1 MPAGLPSSGRS
12 YPHPVT
18 TTTAPSALMIDGYL
32 VPQGEVAR
40 VLLDDGLVRGDGVFE
55 GMRLYGRRP
64 RTPHEHL
71 ERLARSAATVGLAL
85 DRALLEREL
94 TEFADL
100 TAEPD
105 CSVRLMVTR
114 NGQRIWREEAL
125 LPPSPGLRLLPVP
138 HRVTPLLVGA
148 KTLSYGANMQ
158 AKRLAAAAGCDDALL
173 VRADDDLV
181 LEAPTMA
188 FGWIEGGTLVF
199 PPLGLGVLDSI
210 TRRIAAR
217 ALPVRERE
225 ARLEELA
232 GADGAL
238 LMSTLQEAQPVAEV
252 QGVVSFDPAAPRVR
266 EVAGA
271 IHEAIAAEVAATA

>member
-1 MPAGLPSSGRS
+1 
-12 YPHPVT
+12 
-18 TTTAPSALMIDGYL
+18 MIDGCL
-32 VPQGEVAR
+32 VPRGDVPR
-40 VLLDDGLVRGDGVFE
+40 VPLDDGLVRGDGVFE
-55 GMRLYGRRP
+55 GMRLYDRRP

-71 ERLARSAATVGLAL
+71 DRLSRSATVVGLEI

-94 TEFADL
+94 AEFAAS
-100 TAEPD
+100 TADPD
-105 CSVRLMVTR
+105 CGVRLIVTR
-114 NGQRIWREEAL
+114 GGRRIWREEAL

-158 AKRLAAAAGCDDALL
+158 AKRHAAAAGCDDALF
-173 VRADDDLV
+173 VRADDEVV
-181 LEAPTMA
+181 LEGPTTA
-188 FGWIEGGTLVF
+188 FAWIEGDTLVF
-199 PPLGLGVLDSI
+199 PPLELGVLDSI
-210 TRRIAAR
+210 TRRIASR

-252 QGVVSFDPAAPRVR
+252 RGVATFDAAAARVR
-266 EVAGA
+266 EIAAA